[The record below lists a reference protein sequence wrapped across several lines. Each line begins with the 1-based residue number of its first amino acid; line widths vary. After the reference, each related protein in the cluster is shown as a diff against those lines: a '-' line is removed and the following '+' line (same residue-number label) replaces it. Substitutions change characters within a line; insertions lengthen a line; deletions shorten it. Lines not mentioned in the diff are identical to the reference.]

1 MKRWW
6 GTSKREVCRREIRE
20 RVRMGERKQRRGM
33 VKKSTDKIDKNWNP
47 RTKYGW
53 ESAAARYPKQVVRS
67 RRQGLRQGQRINSPT
82 HLSNML
88 SRHTHTHFVP
98 SAVRPMAGRWFF
110 VFDVVLQSAPL
121 NCSCCSLLHALLF
134 YPWEWKT
141 NHKKPSSCSSRRPHT
156 QSRSGACEY
165 SMSKQIFNQRSYDSL
180 A

>member
-82 HLSNML
+82 HLSNTL
-88 SRHTHTHFVP
+88 SRHTHTLR
-98 SAVRPMAGRWFF
+98 S
-110 VFDVVLQSAPL
+110 L
-121 NCSCCSLLHALLF
+121 CCEANG
-134 YPWEWKT
+134 WKMILCVW
-141 NHKKPSSCSSRRPHT
+141 CSSSKRSTELQLLLSFTRFAVLPLRMENEPQKALIMVQSSATHT
-156 QSRSGACEY
+156 I
-165 SMSKQIFNQRSYDSL
+165 KKWSL
-180 A
+180 WVQYV